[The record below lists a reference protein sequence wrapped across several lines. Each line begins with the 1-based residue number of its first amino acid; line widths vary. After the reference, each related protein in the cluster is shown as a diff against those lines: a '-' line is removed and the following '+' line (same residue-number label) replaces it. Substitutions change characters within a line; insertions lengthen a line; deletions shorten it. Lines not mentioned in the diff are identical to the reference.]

1 MMTTMNIISFA
12 LVVLSA
18 TLAVTNASISE
29 QQLSSVSIPATS
41 RIGNRLMSKARR
53 LEQNGDDAYSY
64 SWVKDYSIKFNNCH
78 TTFEFRAD
86 GGSNSED
93 GEDSAP
99 VESMRLVSFKLCP
112 TSTDETLGQYD
123 MMSSCGTCRN
133 GAEYLVEMR
142 EFLEAYLEFQMTQ
155 KEYNCEMVKENCG
168 CEDDDQYDDDQTCYA
183 TCYAAAGLDYC
194 DEYDSNDGDDN
205 NDYEFDLYE
214 HLECENVMD
223 NDDDSNNARLYVG
236 AYCSSNGNNIY
247 LGEFTDRQ
255 CTQKAE
261 EGSYYALFGQQLPY
275 QDTSIVDYNKCL
287 SCLEPAEYD
296 DDANNDNEDGDQ
308 VREICEEL
316 YDRSAKCEQNLADGV
331 TYSKS
336 NGACDYMHN
345 MLPLAERVATG
356 KSGRTASTFFA
367 GLFFMS
373 TVGVTAWAV
382 MLYRKLEGSSGA
394 VGLSSQDGEVA

>member
-1 MMTTMNIISFA
+1 MMTMKMINFA
-12 LVVLSA
+12 LAILSV
-18 TLAVTNASISE
+18 TCAVTNASISE

-53 LEQNGDDAYSY
+53 LEQNGDDAYTF
-64 SWVKDYSIKFNNCH
+64 SWVKDYSIKFNSCH

-86 GGSNSED
+86 ASGSNDE
-93 GEDSAP
+93 EDSAP

-112 TSTDETLGQYD
+112 TNADETLGQYD
-123 MMSSCGTCRN
+123 YMSSCGNCRN

-142 EFLEAYLEFQMTQ
+142 EFLEAYLEFHMTQ

-168 CEDDDQYDDDQTCYA
+168 CEDDDQYDDDQTCYD

-194 DEYDSNDGDDN
+194 DEFASNDGDDN

-214 HLECENVMD
+214 NLECENVMD
-223 NDDDSNNARLYVG
+223 NDDDSNTARLYVG
-236 AYCSSNGNNIY
+236 AYCSNNGKNIY

-261 EGSYYALFGQQLPY
+261 AGSYYGLFGQELPY
-275 QDTSIVDYNKCL
+275 QDTSIVDSDKCL
-287 SCLEPAEYD
+287 SCLEPVEYD
-296 DDANNDNEDGDQ
+296 DDANNDNADGDQ

-345 MLPLAERVATG
+345 ILPRAERVVTG
-356 KSGRTASTFFA
+356 KTGLTASTFFA
-367 GLFFMS
+367 GLFFVS
-373 TVGVTAWAV
+373 TVAVAAWAV
-382 MLYRKLEGSSGA
+382 TLYRKLEGSTGA
-394 VGLSSQDGEVA
+394 VGLSSHDGEVA

>member
-1 MMTTMNIISFA
+1 MMTMKMINFA
-12 LVVLSA
+12 LAILSV
-18 TLAVTNASISE
+18 TCAVTNAISE

-53 LEQNGDDAYSY
+53 LEQNGDDAYTF
-64 SWVKDYSIKFNNCH
+64 SWVKDYSIKFNSCH

-86 GGSNSED
+86 ASGSNDE
-93 GEDSAP
+93 EDSAP

-112 TSTDETLGQYD
+112 TNADETLGQYD
-123 MMSSCGTCRN
+123 YMSSCGNCRN

-168 CEDDDQYDDDQTCYA
+168 CEDDDQYDDDQTCYD

-194 DEYDSNDGDDN
+194 DEFASNDGDDN

-214 HLECENVMD
+214 NLECENVMD
-223 NDDDSNNARLYVG
+223 NDDDSNTARLYVG
-236 AYCSSNGNNIY
+236 AYCSNNGKNIY

-261 EGSYYALFGQQLPY
+261 AGSYYGLFGQELPY
-275 QDTSIVDYNKCL
+275 QDTSIVDSDKCL
-287 SCLEPAEYD
+287 SCLEPVEYD
-296 DDANNDNEDGDQ
+296 DDANNDNADGDQ

-336 NGACDYMHN
+336 NGACDYLHN
-345 MLPLAERVATG
+345 ILPRAERVVTG
-356 KSGRTASTFFA
+356 KTGLTASTFFA
-367 GLFFMS
+367 GLFFVS
-373 TVGVTAWAV
+373 TVAVAAWAV
-382 MLYRKLEGSSGA
+382 TLYRKLEGSTGA
-394 VGLSSQDGEVA
+394 VGLSSHDGEVA